1 MKKIKLIITAA
12 LLSSTLLLTSCS
24 NQMYGYR
31 QKVKVDQSVAKAEKQ
46 DASKEIVSKKSEMP
60 ETAMVAPESLEPK
73 AQSEAP
79 SPLVIAPKV
88 KSNSSK
94 AFSQTQMVKTF
105 KSKKAELK
113 AEVKALKQKLEPKD
127 KNGLE
132 VDGVRWMIVGLI
144 LILAAIILGI
154 LISSEIVSVI
164 YGIGGIIFLIG
175 LIFWLLEVLA

>member
-1 MKKIKLIITAA
+1 
-12 LLSSTLLLTSCS
+12 
-24 NQMYGYR
+24 MYGYR

-60 ETAMVAPESLEPK
+60 ATAMVAPESLEPK

>member
-1 MKKIKLIITAA
+1 
-12 LLSSTLLLTSCS
+12 
-24 NQMYGYR
+24 
-31 QKVKVDQSVAKAEKQ
+31 
-46 DASKEIVSKKSEMP
+46 
-60 ETAMVAPESLEPK
+60 
-73 AQSEAP
+73 
-79 SPLVIAPKV
+79 V